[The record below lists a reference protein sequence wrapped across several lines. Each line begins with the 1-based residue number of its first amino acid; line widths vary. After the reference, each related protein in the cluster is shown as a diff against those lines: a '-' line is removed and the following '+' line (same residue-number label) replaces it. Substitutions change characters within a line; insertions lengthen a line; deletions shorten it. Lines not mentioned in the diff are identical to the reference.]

1 MAENGDGGQMM
12 IVLLLGVVVMMCL
25 SSCCSSL
32 LTAYANE
39 CDTDGMFSMFAGDW
53 YWNLVPSTGVLGCG
67 SSGTTE
73 PVASTT
79 ENTTEQIEENKSN
92 QPTTSGGTSDSKC
105 NIGTEANYDY
115 RVREKD
121 SNGDWKCPSGWH
133 DTKCGLVSNADGKWV
148 DGDTTGAKQCR
159 KRKSGTTG
167 SNSSSASS
175 NSECVTLIHKDG
187 SKDLCFIGGAN
198 HYKHSNLKEI
208 GLDDNIS
215 NVTVPKGISLQFWEH
230 PNYGGRQTAAIVG
243 PVTNLDLG
251 EIAFDDGSY
260 GIKNKASTL
269 QFWKNSSP
277 TSNDASSTSN
287 DTSSMSLGDVL
298 NKLGTSSTS
307 TDASSGVTLYRDTKY
322 GGKSKRHGTIN
333 VSNASD
339 TGMNNV
345 ISSMKISP
353 GYVLKGYYDKNFKGK
368 SKKWESDTNWIG
380 TTWNDKISSYKIY
393 KK

>member
-1 MAENGDGGQMM
+1 MAENGDGGQMV
-12 IVLLLGVVVMMCL
+12 IVLILGVVVMMCL

-39 CDTDGMFSMFAGDW
+39 CDTSGMFSMLAGDW
-53 YWNLVPSTGVLGCG
+53 YWNIIPSGILGCTG
-67 SSGTTE
+67 GTAVTD
-73 PVASTT
+73 ASTT
-79 ENTTEQIEENKSN
+79 MNTTEQVEENKNN
-92 QPTTSGGTSDSKC
+92 QPTTSGESADSKC
-105 NIGTEANYDY
+105 NIGTEANYEY
-115 RVREKD
+115 RVREKN
-121 SNGDWKCPSGWH
+121 SSGEWECPSGWH

-148 DGDTTGAKQCR
+148 DGDETGAKQCR

-167 SNSSSASS
+167 TNSSSSSS
-175 NSECVTLIHKDG
+175 NSDCVTLILKDG
-187 SKDLCFIGGAN
+187 SSKNLCFIGGSN
-198 HYKHSNLKEI
+198 HYQHSDLKGI

-230 PNYGGRQTAAIVG
+230 PSYEGRQTAAITG
-243 PVTNLDLG
+243 PVANLDLG
-251 EIAFDDGSY
+251 EIAFDDGTY

-269 QFWKNSSP
+269 QFWKNSS
-277 TSNDASSTSN
+277 TSNNASSTSN
-287 DTSSMSLGDVL
+287 DTS
-298 NKLGTSSTS
+298 
-307 TDASSGVTLYRDTKY
+307 SSGVTLYRDTKY

-333 VSNASD
+333 ISNASD

-353 GYVLKGYYDKNFKGK
+353 GYVFKGYADKNYKGK
-368 SKKWESDTNWIG
+368 SKTWKSDTNWIG